1 MRWWEYGN
9 NRERLQSKNERDFL
23 CVYTQICARILHLY
37 VTEYGE
43 SGKVFGEVLAEQ
55 LAPLLYDLPEKD
67 KEKFAKEV
75 QSDLSK
81 LVNKHNI
88 ANKLIKDELMVTYNI
103 YSTTQ

>member
-1 MRWWEYGN
+1 MQITEKDYNQRTKETSY
-9 NRERLQSKNERDFL
+9 
-23 CVYTQICARILHLY
+23 VYTHKYAQGYCTFYI
-37 VTEYGE
+37 TEYGE

-88 ANKLIKDELMVTYNI
+88 ANKLIKNELMVTYNI

>member
-1 MRWWEYGN
+1 MEITEKDYNQRTKETSY
-9 NRERLQSKNERDFL
+9 
-23 CVYTQICARILHLY
+23 VYTHKYAQGYCTFYI
-37 VTEYGE
+37 TEYGE

-81 LVNKHNI
+81 LVNKHNT
-88 ANKLIKDELMVTYNI
+88 ANKLIKNELMVTYNI